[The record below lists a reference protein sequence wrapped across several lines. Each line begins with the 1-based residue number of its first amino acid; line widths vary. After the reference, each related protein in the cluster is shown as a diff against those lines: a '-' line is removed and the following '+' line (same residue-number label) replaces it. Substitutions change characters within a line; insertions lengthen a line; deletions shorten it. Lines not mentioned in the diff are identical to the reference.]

1 MVFSS
6 LRSRNRHSANPNPRL
21 HTGASRDAHTH
32 RNTHT
37 DPHTSTHSETQI
49 HKDKTAR
56 KNIHDTQTHM
66 CRGKEFSNS
75 LWQQED
81 GAHTLVCA
89 HTLRNG
95 LNSHVNPQHGCRD
108 ITPPQADS
116 PPPSP
121 HSLPRTLSQDTSQ
134 NFTPS
139 DSTHRSDLHSQAP
152 PPPPFLPACSAS
164 SLGSRPSFAPLIVPA
179 VEKIER
185 CRHVQSLR
193 TNRAAPA
200 SLPGPAPI
208 TVSSCS
214 SQPVSRDDG
223 VTEGKRLTNQPR
235 QWESGDPMPKKKP
248 RKSSMPVKI
257 ERERVEQGGSEEE
270 EC

>member
-37 DPHTSTHSETQI
+37 DPHTSIQSETQI
-49 HKDKTAR
+49 HKDKTTR
-56 KNIHDTQTHM
+56 KNILDTQTRM
-66 CRGKEFSNS
+66 CGGKEFSNS

-81 GAHTLVCA
+81 GVRA

-108 ITPPQADS
+108 ITPPQAAS

-134 NFTPS
+134 NFPPS
-139 DSTHRSDLHSQAP
+139 DSTRRSDLHSQGPLP
-152 PPPPFLPACSAS
+152 PPPPPLLPACSAS
-164 SLGSRPSFAPLIVPA
+164 SLGSSPSFAPLFVPA
-179 VEKIER
+179 VEKTEH

-193 TNRAAPA
+193 TNHAAPA

-208 TVSSCS
+208 TVASCS
-214 SQPVSRDDG
+214 SQPVSRDRG

-257 ERERVEQGGSEEE
+257 ERERAEQGGSEEE
-270 EC
+270 EEC